1 MDANRLSRDGWIAH
15 SGARGASIVV
25 RMALPPKSSSTSRDD
40 VDVVAERPDV
50 DSASRGTGAEPLWSG
65 QSTAMPTVVTVACWA
80 AVVSLSLW
88 WLDSLGTGRTFFFDE
103 WNFVVERWRFEP
115 STFLAA
121 HNGHLSIVP
130 ASVFYTMFELVGLD
144 NFRAFR
150 LLGLFV
156 HVAVAT
162 AVLVYVR
169 RRLGSLAGLGGGI
182 AILLLGTG
190 WQNILWPFQIG
201 FMGSVLGFVLA
212 LLLLERRTT
221 RSDGVASAC
230 VAIAL
235 GCSGVGIAAAVA
247 ILVET
252 LFTRPWRR
260 WWIAIG
266 PLALYAVWYLVYG
279 ESQAG
284 LANLDAVPDYVSTS
298 GSAAVAGLYDLTLDW
313 GRFGFGVLVGL
324 VIAALL
330 HRRHVPARVLALVGM
345 LGAFWGLTALSRGQ
359 YGDPGASRYI
369 YVGAVVIV
377 LLIAELVPTRAA
389 RTVAVAG
396 LVLGLLSAWATS
408 DVMRAGAGGLRL
420 EGAIIGAELGVVET
434 LRDGVP
440 ADYAIDP
447 VRAPGLTAGEYF
459 EVVDG
464 VGSSPALPIEAVS
477 SLSEFARTGADRV
490 LFELAPPDISADVPM
505 ASQCEATDLVQV
517 DSVSVIEPGST
528 VVLQASDPMT
538 VVSFGRW
545 APPSFPVEL
554 GGASLIV
561 SLPDDVFG
569 EPWTIATEFPDARF
583 CLAD

>member
-1 MDANRLSRDGWIAH
+1 MELRGGLDGPLVYTNPERLPVHRALDRH
-15 SGARGASIVV
+15 TVTLFIV
-25 RMALPPKSSSTSRDD
+25 
-40 VDVVAERPDV
+40 
-50 DSASRGTGAEPLWSG
+50 W
-65 QSTAMPTVVTVACWA
+65 TVVVLLTV
-80 AVVSLSLW
+80 L
-88 WLDSLGTGRTFFFDE
+88 WLDRLGEGRTFFFDE
-103 WNFVVERWRFEP
+103 WNFVVGRWRFEP
-115 STFLAA
+115 DTFLAA

-130 ASVFYTMFELVGLD
+130 ASVFYAMFELVGLD
-144 NFRAFR
+144 NYRAFR
-150 LLGLFV
+150 FLGLFV

-212 LLLLERRTT
+212 LLLLERRAT
-221 RSDGVASAC
+221 RSDAAASAC

-235 GCSGVGIAAAVA
+235 GCSGVGVAAAGA

-266 PLALYAVWYLVYG
+266 PLEVYAVWYLVYG
-279 ESQAG
+279 ESQAD
-284 LANLDAVPDYVSTS
+284 LANLDAVPDYASTS

-313 GRFGFGVLVGL
+313 GRLGLGVLAGL
-324 VIAALL
+324 AIAVLL
-330 HRRHVPARVLALVGM
+330 HRRHVPARVLALVAM

-377 LLIAELVPTRAA
+377 LLITELVPTRAA

-408 DVMRAGAGGLRL
+408 DLMRAGAGGLRL
-420 EGAIIGAELGVVET
+420 EGAIIGAELGVIET
-434 LRDGVP
+434 LRDVVP

-447 VRAPGLTAGEYF
+447 VHAPGLTAGKYF
-459 EVVDG
+459 EAVDG
-464 VGSSPALPIEAVS
+464 VGSSPAMPIQAFG

-490 LFELAPPDISADVPM
+490 LFELAPPDISADVSL
-505 ASQCEATDLVQV
+505 AGLCEATDLVQV

-528 VVLQASDPMT
+528 VVLQASDPKT
-538 VVSFGRW
+538 VVSLGRW
-545 APPSFPVEL
+545 ATPSFPVEL
-554 GGASLIV
+554 GGTNLIV
-561 SLPDDVFG
+561 SFPDDEFG
-569 EPWTIATEFPDARF
+569 EQWTIATEFPDTRF

>member
-1 MDANRLSRDGWIAH
+1 MTEDRLLPERVESVAH
-15 SGARGASIVV
+15 
-25 RMALPPKSSSTSRDD
+25 
-40 VDVVAERPDV
+40 V
-50 DSASRGTGAEPLWSG
+50 DSGEIDDRRRQLALLVGVW
-65 QSTAMPTVVTVACWA
+65 TVIVLF
-80 AVVSLSLW
+80 AVL
-88 WLDSLGTGRTFFFDE
+88 WLDRLGEGRTFFFDE
-103 WNFVVERWRFEP
+103 WNFVVERWRLEP

-121 HNGHLSIVP
+121 HNGHLSIGP
-130 ASVFYTMFELVGLD
+130 ASVFYAMFELVGLD
-144 NFRAFR
+144 NYRAFR
-150 LLGLFV
+150 LLGLLV

-190 WQNILWPFQIG
+190 WQNVLWPFQIG
-201 FMGSVLGFVLA
+201 FMGSVLGFVVA

-221 RSDGVASAC
+221 RSDAAASAC
-230 VAIAL
+230 IAFAL
-235 GCSGVGIAAAVA
+235 GCSGVGVAAAGA

-260 WWIAIG
+260 WWIVIG
-266 PLALYAVWYLVYG
+266 PLAVYAVWYLVYG
-279 ESQAG
+279 ESQAD
-284 LANLDAVPDYVSTS
+284 LANLAAVPDYVSTS
-298 GSAAVAGLYDLTLDW
+298 GSAAVAGLYDLPLDW
-313 GRFGFGVLVGL
+313 GRLGLGMLAGLAIAVLR
-324 VIAALL
+324 
-330 HRRHVPARVLALVGM
+330 HRRHVPARVFALVAM

-359 YGDPGASRYI
+359 YGDPGASRYV

-377 LLIAELVPTRAA
+377 LLITEFVPTRAA

-408 DVMRAGAGGLRL
+408 DLMRAGAGGLRR

-434 LRDGVP
+434 LRDAVP

-447 VRAPGLTAGEYF
+447 VHAPGLTAGEYF
-459 EVVDG
+459 EAVDG
-464 VGSSPALPIEAVS
+464 VGSSPAMPVQAFG

-490 LFELAPPDISADVPM
+490 LFELAPPDISADVPPTGR
-505 ASQCEATDLVQV
+505 CEPTDLVRV

-554 GGASLIV
+554 AGTNLIV
-561 SLPDDVFG
+561 SFPDDVFG
-569 EPWTIATEFPDARF
+569 EPWTIATEFPDTRF